1 MSSLKTKIENAK
13 IMAYQGEVLLRA
25 SFDGDSEEDE
35 FELSNL
41 AFCKLIELRKYLE
54 DLMVEVK
61 SEAKP

>member
-1 MSSLKTKIENAK
+1 
-13 IMAYQGEVLLRA
+13 MAYQGEVLLRA